1 MQAQKRAKNEG
12 LNRRSKHKHAAY
24 TRYVVASEIWVSYG
38 PFVVAGIF
46 FILNVHVRFDVLS
59 LFGI

>member
-1 MQAQKRAKNEG
+1 MQAQKG
-12 LNRRSKHKHAAY
+12 LNRGSKHKHAAY

-38 PFVVAGIF
+38 PFVVAGFF